1 MNLSRKKIH
10 IFPCFYL
17 CIGSKITESVNYV
30 IILGRNRGQKT
41 AAKEKLMMK
50 MQHYKFFFYKIC
62 FGFFVFLG
70 RIEGQGPV
78 ASAE

>member
-17 CIGSKITESVNYV
+17 CIGSKITETVNYV

-41 AAKEKLMMK
+41 TAKEKLVMK
-50 MQHYKFFFYKIC
+50 MQHYKFFVYKIC
-62 FGFFVFLG
+62 FEFLFSWEEL
-70 RIEGQGPV
+70 RGQGPV